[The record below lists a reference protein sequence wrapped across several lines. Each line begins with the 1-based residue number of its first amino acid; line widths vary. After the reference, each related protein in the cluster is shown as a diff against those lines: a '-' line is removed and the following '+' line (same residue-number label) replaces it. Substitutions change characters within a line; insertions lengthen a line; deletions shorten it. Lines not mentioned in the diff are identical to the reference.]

1 MTELLYSPKIKPEHL
16 ARKAIVYLRQSSEKQ
31 VRYNLESQRLQYEMA
46 DRIRNMGWREVEI
59 IDSDLGSSAGMA
71 ADRREGFERVLSLV
85 ALGEVGIV
93 GSREVSRLSRT
104 DKDWCRLLEVC
115 QIFGTLIGD
124 EQQIY
129 DLSYLDD
136 QLVLGIKGT
145 LSVVELKVLR
155 QRMQAG
161 QESKARRGELF
172 KRLPVGYS
180 RDLTGKIILHPD
192 RRICEAI
199 RLVFMK
205 FRERWSIRQTFQ
217 WFRDHDIEL
226 PANPIRGT
234 KLIWK
239 VPTQSLVRDILI
251 NPFYAGAYVWGRR
264 PVTTQLVDGRLHK
277 RQSATRR
284 AEECRV
290 FIPNHHE
297 GYIDWAA
304 YEENQRMTRC
314 NSVNWQ
320 GDEYMASIRAGQG
333 LLVGLLRCGHCGR
346 KLHVRYWG
354 GQGTHARYLCKG
366 DYDDGGQYCLGFGG
380 ASVDRRLG
388 QELLK
393 VISPLGLEASL
404 RALDELNAGDAA
416 QRVALSSKLEQL
428 EYETQK
434 AFEQYDA
441 VDARNRL
448 AAGELERR
456 WNEKLEEIAKTKQRL
471 ASLNEKRYSL
481 TAEEEAQI
489 LAMGEN
495 FAETWQSDQCP
506 PELKKM
512 IFRTV
517 VQEIIVHTDLE
528 KRTLQFTIHWKGG
541 THTQFTMERP
551 RSATESATPMEAL
564 EIIRRMA
571 VRHGDDE
578 IASVLNRLGYST
590 GKNKRWNQTRVATA
604 RRNYSIAGQKHAL
617 PDPETVSLNEAARI
631 CGVSHRTIERLVEAG
646 LLKREQV
653 TARAPWR
660 IRRTDLN
667 DEPVRSVIERLLRT
681 GKLVLQGGSLEN
693 QPILLLKTKEM
704 IMPGIMSEGSVG
716 VFGSRCATR

>member
-1 MTELLYSPKIKPEHL
+1 M
-16 ARKAIVYLRQSSEKQ
+16 
-31 VRYNLESQRLQYEMA
+31 RYNLESQRLQYEVA
-46 DRIRNMGWREVEI
+46 DRIRNLGWRDVEI
-59 IDSDLGSSAGMA
+59 IDSDLGFSAGMA
-71 ADRREGFERVLSLV
+71 SARREGFERVLSWV

-115 QIFGTLIGD
+115 QLFGTLIAD

-129 DLSYLDD
+129 DLNYLDD

-172 KRLPVGYS
+172 KRLPVGFA
-180 RDLTGKIILHPD
+180 RDLTGKVVFDPD
-192 RRICEAI
+192 QRVCEAL

-226 PANPIRGT
+226 PVNPIRGT
-234 KLIWK
+234 RLVWK

-264 PVTTQLVDGRLHK
+264 PVTTLFVDGRLEK
-277 RQSATRR
+277 RQSALRR

-290 FIPNHHE
+290 FIPDHHQ
-297 GYIDWAA
+297 GYIDWAT
-304 YEENQRMTRC
+304 YEENQRMTRR

-320 GDEYMASIRAGQG
+320 GDESMAAIRAGQG
-333 LLVGLLRCGHCGR
+333 LLVGLLRCGQCGR

-354 GQGTHARYLCKG
+354 GRGTHARYLCRG

-380 ASVDRRLG
+380 ASVDRPLA
-388 QELLK
+388 QKLLK
-393 VISPLGLEASL
+393 VISPLGVEASL
-404 RALDELNAGDAA
+404 RALEELSTGDAA
-416 QRVALSSKLEQL
+416 QRIALSSKLEQL
-428 EYETQK
+428 EYEAKK

-448 AAGELERR
+448 VAGELERR
-456 WNEKLEEIAKTKQRL
+456 WNEKLEEIARTKQRL
-471 ASLNEKRYSL
+471 AFLNGKRYSL
-481 TAEEEAQI
+481 SADEETQI
-489 LAMGEN
+489 RAMGEN
-495 FAETWQSDQCP
+495 FTEVWQSNLCP
-506 PELKKM
+506 PTLKKM

-517 VQEIIVHTDLE
+517 VEEIIVRSDAE
-528 KRTLQFTIHWKGG
+528 IKTLQFTIHWKGG
-541 THTQFTMERP
+541 THTQLTMERP
-551 RSATESATPMEAL
+551 RSATETATPTEAL

-571 VRHGDDE
+571 VRHGDDQ

-590 GKNKRWNQTRVATA
+590 GKSKRWNQIRVATA
-604 RRNYSIAGQKHAL
+604 RRNHSISGQRRAL
-617 PDPETVSLNEAARI
+617 PNPERVSLTEAARI

-653 TARAPWR
+653 TPRAPWE
-660 IRRTDLN
+660 IRRADLN
-667 DEPVRSVIERLLRT
+667 NEPVRSIIDRLLRT
-681 GKLVLQGGSLEN
+681 GKLVLKGGCTESEPALFTEN
-693 QPILLLKTKEM
+693 
-704 IMPGIMSEGSVG
+704 EGDDNAG
-716 VFGSRCATR
+716 HHE